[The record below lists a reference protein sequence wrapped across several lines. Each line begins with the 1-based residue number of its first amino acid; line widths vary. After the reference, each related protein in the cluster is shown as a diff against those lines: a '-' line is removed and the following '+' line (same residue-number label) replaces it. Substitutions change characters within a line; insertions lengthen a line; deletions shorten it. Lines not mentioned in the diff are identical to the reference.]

1 MGELMASENHLPDN
15 ELRSVANARSVRSTL
30 HVSPKPRNV
39 QQGVTPSGCQMQ
51 FCALCATALR
61 CHHAQIIGSA
71 PRTVGSDPGCM
82 TNNKPAGASAP
93 RTFTPAPVTRPA
105 GLAGKVQLQA
115 ATPDA
120 VLAVVPHLLGF
131 YPSRS
136 LVVLGLGQQH
146 KVMVTF
152 RYDLPAPPDSQ
163 LAEDIAGHACYVLDR
178 EQIRSALLVG
188 YGPEELVAPVVGATA
203 VRLVGSGVE
212 LHEVLRADSGRYWSM
227 LCDDP
232 ACCPPGGRSYDP
244 GSHPAAAA
252 MTEAGLAAQPD
263 REALV
268 RTLQRPPG
276 SADVI
281 ASATSRAL
289 HRLSQLTELGVAD
302 GDRDPQ
308 LRATRIGRREVQRA
322 IRRYRAGETIDSI
335 EHLAWL
341 AVLVADLRVR
351 DDAWARMD
359 PAYRDH
365 HCRLWTDVLRC
376 AALDYAPAPAA
387 LLAFTA
393 WQAGNGVLA
402 SIAVDRALGADAG
415 YSMARLLSGA
425 IEAALPPSA
434 ARLPMTPAA
443 VAASYAAAAD
453 DLPDDGA
460 TPSGRVSGQR
470 ARKRS
475 GSAGRRTGSAGRDG
489 NLGGKRAGQGRP
501 RAVAASRRA
510 QGRAVSR

>member
-1 MGELMASENHLPDN
+1 MNPPE
-15 ELRSVANARSVRSTL
+15 
-30 HVSPKPRNV
+30 
-39 QQGVTPSGCQMQ
+39 CQTQ
-51 FCALCATALR
+51 FCVLCVTALR
-61 CHHAQIIGSA
+61 SHRAEIIGSP
-71 PRTVGSDPGCM
+71 PRAADSDAVCM
-82 TNNKPAGASAP
+82 TNNKPAGASDP

-105 GLAGKVQLQA
+105 GLAGRVQLQA

-120 VLAVVPHLLGF
+120 VLAVVPHMLGF

-136 LVVLGLGQQH
+136 LVVLGLGEQNR
-146 KVMVTF
+146 VMVTF
-152 RYDLPAPPDSQ
+152 RYDLPTPDSQ
-163 LAEDIAGHACYVLDR
+163 LAEDIAEHACYVLER
-178 EQIRSALLVG
+178 ERICSALLVG
-188 YGPEELVAPVVGATA
+188 YGPEDLVAPVVGATA

-252 MTEAGLAAQPD
+252 MTEAGLSAQPD
-263 REALV
+263 REALA

-281 ASATSRAL
+281 ATATSRAL
-289 HRLSQLTELGVAD
+289 HRLSQLTELGEAD

-359 PAYRDH
+359 PAYPDH

-402 SIAVDRALGADAG
+402 AIAVDRALSADPS
-415 YSMARLLSGA
+415 YSMALLLSEA
-425 IEAALPPSA
+425 IQAALPPSA

-443 VAASYAAAAD
+443 VAASYAAASDHAPRD
-453 DLPDDGA
+453 QVTTSGG
-460 TPSGRVSGQR
+460 TSRSGRGG
-470 ARKRS
+470 RKRS
-475 GSAGRRTGSAGRDG
+475 DSAGRRTGSAGRDG
-489 NLGGKRAGQGRP
+489 EPGGNRAGQGRP
-501 RAVAASRRA
+501 RAVAANRRA
-510 QGRAVSR
+510 RGRAVSR